1 MFKSLL
7 NSVIYVEGGIFS
19 KKNIWINLHLIVSQF
34 LVYAAIAAIV
44 TETQVQLV
52 VALNGDPTL
61 MKVSS
66 LIGLIFSF
74 LANGLTTKERN
85 IKRFRKY
92 YVYLSLVS
100 TILLVVINMIV
111 AIDDF
116 LVLRFV
122 ASTIIN
128 NSLVTILANVITDT
142 FNNCFKNSERTV
154 FSSKKKC
161 INILGSM
168 IGMVGAFFITAD
180 LSSLLIIE
188 SVIYIIMLADDVFI
202 FNKLK
207 NQVFTEAEDS
217 VKTTEEKAA

>member
-7 NSVIYVEGGIFS
+7 NSLIYVEGGVFC
-19 KKNIWINLHLIVSQF
+19 KKNLYINLHLVVSQF

-52 VALNGDPTL
+52 VALNGDATL
-61 MKVSS
+61 MKMSS
-66 LIGLIFSF
+66 LIGMVFS
-74 LANGLTTKERN
+74 LLVNGLTTKESN
-85 IKRFRKY
+85 IKKFRKY
-92 YVYLSLVS
+92 YVALSLVS
-100 TILLVVINMIV
+100 TVLLVIINMIV

-180 LSSLLIIE
+180 LSNLLIVE

-207 NQVFTEAEDS
+207 NQVFEDAEES
-217 VKTTEEKAA
+217 PNNKEKAA